1 MRINDEDP
9 VVEDDDG
16 GIGIENVCRPGQ
28 GDVDAGGSFLQVE
41 ELVVCRKRS
50 RPPDERQ
57 HNTYTHE
64 PPHDSLG

>member
-9 VVEDDDG
+9 VVEDDDR
-16 GIGIENVCRPGQ
+16 GIGIENVFRPGQ
-28 GDVDAGGSFLQVE
+28 GDVDADGYFLQVE

-57 HNTYTHE
+57 HKA
-64 PPHDSLG
+64 